1 MSGDGREMQRDWIG
15 NSALQIPS
23 ALISQTSSGFLIRVK
38 RRFFRRFG
46 KLPTTQLFT
55 RNSAVILG
63 SVIFGFL
70 GFRLV
75 GSDRA
80 VHFPD

>member
-15 NSALQIPS
+15 DFRPPDSFCFNFPN
-23 ALISQTSSGFLIRVK
+23 
-38 RRFFRRFG
+38 FFRLLVSIKETFLGGLG
-46 KLPTTQLFT
+46 KSPTTQLFT

-70 GFRLV
+70 GFRLI